1 MDIKK
6 TLQFSRTATYYHGM
20 RRGVC
25 DFFRNLSTDRFWP
38 FSACR
43 DRLKTTLLGR
53 LCTSRHMI
61 SLRLKSVVMQS
72 LALFRLG
79 EQKLIDVMLSSEE

>member
-1 MDIKK
+1 
-6 TLQFSRTATYYHGM
+6 
-20 RRGVC
+20 
-25 DFFRNLSTDRFWP
+25 
-38 FSACR
+38 
-43 DRLKTTLLGR
+43 
-53 LCTSRHMI
+53 MI